1 MAGVA
6 LYAFPGPV
14 GAHWP
19 WPLTPIAAQTI
30 AVWLIALSILL
41 GSAAAEGDAFRC
53 RPASAGMTVLAILQL
68 AALLRY
74 PQTVHGPAVVAWVAL
89 VIAVGLAGGYRLLC
103 ANRGRRQV
111 TTGLPG
117 GAMP

>member
-19 WPLTPIAAQTI
+19 WLLTPIAAQTI
-30 AVWLIALSILL
+30 AVWLIVLSILP

-53 RPASAGMTVLAILQL
+53 RPASAGMTVLAILDS
-68 AALLRY
+68 
-74 PQTVHGPAVVAWVAL
+74 PGPARPRSAPSSYAYPPL
-89 VIAVGLAGGYRLLC
+89 
-103 ANRGRRQV
+103 
-111 TTGLPG
+111 
-117 GAMP
+117 